1 MVLNL
6 IASAKRK
13 GHGFVNEEVEI
24 EEVGQAKI
32 ITIRN
37 KILEQLKL
45 LV

>member
-1 MVLNL
+1 MVP
-6 IASAKRK
+6 SFCHQQK
-13 GHGFVNEEVEI
+13 GSVNEEVEV